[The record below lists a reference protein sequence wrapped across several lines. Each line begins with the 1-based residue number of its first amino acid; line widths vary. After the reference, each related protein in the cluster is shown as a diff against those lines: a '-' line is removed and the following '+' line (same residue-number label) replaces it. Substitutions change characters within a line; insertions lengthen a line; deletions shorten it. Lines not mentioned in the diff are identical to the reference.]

1 MEVKK
6 KQKAIIE
13 SILKLPVFPAQTNL
27 GRGGDRTADMKG
39 SAVSF
44 SLTHSAS
51 QLSSGPRVMATDVS
65 SVRQERLGCRFLP
78 SDGYAGGGGAGTG
91 LEESRATRTE
101 IESIASLFVAQ
112 KCLLPQSW

>member
-27 GRGGDRTADMKG
+27 GHGGDRTADMKG

-44 SLTHSAS
+44 CLTHSAS
-51 QLSSGPRVMATDVS
+51 QFSSGPRVMATDVS
-65 SVRQERLGCRFLP
+65 SVRQERLGCSFLP
-78 SDGYAGGGGAGTG
+78 SDGYAGAGTG

-112 KCLLPQSW
+112 KYLLLQSW